1 VVHQRSC
8 GEFKALDLD
17 QDTRSLILI
26 SIMCQAP
33 SHFLQPLE
41 ETSVEAGGFN
51 LRYRIVE
58 IRFHIDEMILG
69 DEHGK
74 VKLKCVAVVENFPR
88 LVREDVEYIYVP
100 SMEELRNQK
109 LINWR
114 NSAGKF
120 EN

>member
-1 VVHQRSC
+1 VVHKRSC
-8 GEFKALDLD
+8 GEFV
-17 QDTRSLILI
+17 ILKFV
-26 SIMCQAP
+26 SYSKNVTVRFYVGPQAP
-33 SHFLQPLE
+33 SQFLQPLE

-114 NSAGKF
+114 NSAGQL
-120 EN
+120 